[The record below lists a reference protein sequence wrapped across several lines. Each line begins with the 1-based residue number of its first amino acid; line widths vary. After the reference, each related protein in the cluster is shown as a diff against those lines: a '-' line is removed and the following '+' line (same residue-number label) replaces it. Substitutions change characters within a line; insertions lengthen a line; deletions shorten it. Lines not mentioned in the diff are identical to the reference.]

1 MRKLECFKLENSKN
15 DQVEDILFIFK
26 ANKVKK
32 SQGGNPRSER

>member
-1 MRKLECFKLENSKN
+1 MRKLESFRIENSKKE
-15 DQVEDILFIFK
+15 QVEDISFIFK